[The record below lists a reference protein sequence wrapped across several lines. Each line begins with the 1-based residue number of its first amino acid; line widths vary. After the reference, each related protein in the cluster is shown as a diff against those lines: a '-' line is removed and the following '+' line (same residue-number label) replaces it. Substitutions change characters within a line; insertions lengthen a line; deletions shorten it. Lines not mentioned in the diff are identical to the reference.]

1 MFNELLKPFRVPKP
15 ETSGASALPE
25 AAQGGGHR
33 GGSRPKQRARNM
45 SGTLKRLWAYLA
57 ERKLKLLTVLALV
70 AVSSG
75 LTLLGPY
82 LLGQAID
89 LYLKSGGNGPDI
101 GWGWFLALLGGVYVL
116 TSVVSWTHNIWMIT
130 IAQETVLRLRTELFA
145 HLHRL
150 PIPFYGRRQQGEIM
164 SRLTNDMENVS
175 STLNSSAIQIFSSVL
190 TLVGTVSVMLWL
202 SPLMTL
208 LTFMVVPLMFFA
220 MRWITKQ
227 TGPLFKVRQ
236 RNLGELNGYIEETLS
251 GQRIIKAFSQE
262 ERVQAEFRER
272 NEGIRSAGFWAQT
285 ISGFIP
291 KVMNSLNNLSFAI
304 VAGLGGILAVRGAI
318 TVGTIIV
325 FAEYSRQFTR
335 PLNDLANQ
343 WNTLLSAIAGAERVF
358 EIMDEEPEERED
370 SGAKA
375 VERVEGAVRFEKVG
389 FAYDEGRPILSGVSF
404 EANPGE
410 MIALVGPTGAG
421 KTTLINLLS
430 RFYEPTEGR
439 ITLDGQ
445 ELSAIRRDS
454 LRSQMAFVLQD
465 SFLFAGTIRENIRY
479 GRLDA
484 TDEEVEAAAK
494 LANAHG
500 FIVRLKGGYDKMLSA
515 DGSGISSGQ
524 RQLLAIAR
532 AILANPSML
541 VLDEATSSI
550 DTVTEIKIQEG
561 LQRLMQ
567 GRTSFVIAH
576 RLGTIREADRIL
588 VLKEGRLLE
597 QGSHDE
603 LLRQGGFYS
612 ELYNSQLKRET
623 AGAGAVEESAAI
635 GGISDGSVSG
645 EIGSDSNGAASS
657 DENDRAAMAH
667 GERGGEA
674 MQEAVEPHGSG
685 SSTTDVDRVEP
696 SNRPRPVLK
705 QPQD

>member
-1 MFNELLKPFRVPKP
+1 MRERWLDPFRVPQP
-15 ETSGASALPE
+15 ETDSAASMPE

-33 GGSRPKQRARNM
+33 GGTRPKARAKNM
-45 SGTLKRLWAYLA
+45 SGTLRRLWGYLA
-57 ERKLKLLTVLALV
+57 ERKLKLTAVLALV
-70 AVSSG
+70 ALSSG
-75 LTLLGPY
+75 LALLGPY
-82 LLGQAID
+82 LVGQAVD
-89 LYLKSGGNGPDI
+89 LYLDEGAANAPDFP
-101 GWGWFLALLGGVYVL
+101 WGWFLLLLGGVYVL
-116 TSVVSWTHNIWMIT
+116 TSAVSWTHNVWMIS
-130 IAQETVLRLRTELFA
+130 IAQETVYRLRTDLFA

-150 PIPFYGRRQQGEIM
+150 PITFYGRRQQGEIM
-164 SRLTNDMENVS
+164 SRLTNDIENVS
-175 STLNSSAIQIFSSVL
+175 GTLNSSAIQIFSSVL

-202 SPLMTL
+202 SPLLTL
-208 LTFMVVPLMFFA
+208 LTFTVVPLMFIGI
-220 MRWITKQ
+220 RWITRR

-236 RNLGELNGYIEETLS
+236 RSLGELNGYIEETLS

-262 ERVQAEFRER
+262 ERVQGEFRAR
-272 NEGIRSAGFWAQT
+272 NEGIRAAGFWAQT

-304 VAGLGGILAVRGAI
+304 VAGIGGILATRDVI

-358 EIMDEEPEERED
+358 EIMDEDTEEKED
-370 SGAKA
+370 GAA
-375 VERVEGAVRFEKVG
+375 QPIERVLGEVRFEHVG
-389 FAYDEGRPILSGVSF
+389 FAYDEGKPILSGVSF
-404 EANPGE
+404 TARPGE

-439 ITLDGQ
+439 ITLDGRD
-445 ELSAIRRDS
+445 LASIRRDS

-465 SFLFAGTIRENIRY
+465 SFLFEGTIRENIRY

-484 TDEEVEAAAK
+484 TDAEVEEAAK
-494 LANAHG
+494 LANAHS
-500 FIVRLKGGYDKMLSA
+500 FIVRLKGGYNKRLSA

-532 AILANPSML
+532 AILADPSML

-588 VLKEGRLLE
+588 VLKDGRLLE
-597 QGSHDE
+597 HGSHDE
-603 LLRQGGFYS
+603 LLAQDGFYA
-612 ELYNSQLKRET
+612 ELYRSTQRGESVDS
-623 AGAGAVEESAAI
+623 ASESA
-635 GGISDGSVSG
+635 GSRVS
-645 EIGSDSNGAASS
+645 EAAEA
-657 DENDRAAMAH
+657 DVQAA
-667 GERGGEA
+667 
-674 MQEAVEPHGSG
+674 GSG
-685 SSTTDVDRVEP
+685 PKRSSF
-696 SNRPRPVLK
+696 K
-705 QPQD
+705 